1 MAKLAP
7 RTCPT
12 FLDRS
17 GLSQPDPIATGIVP
31 SMKELTWDRCQDLLT
46 ESQVAHIAVI
56 SEGEPYVSPISYV
69 LVGNAVCLRTGP
81 GKRVDAL
88 RQNPRVCVEVSAYDE
103 AAGDWESVI
112 IWGTAEFVDDDREAQ
127 EIIFAFMEKYR
138 EVLGSPL
145 NPAGM
150 MPEPDVVIRIPIE
163 ETSSRDSGDYFS
175 VRRRPGRL

>member
-1 MAKLAP
+1 
-7 RTCPT
+7 
-12 FLDRS
+12 
-17 GLSQPDPIATGIVP
+17 
-31 SMKELTWDRCQDLLT
+31 MKELTWDRCQGLLG

-56 SEGEPYVSPISYV
+56 SDGEPYVSPISFV
-69 LVGNAVCLRTGP
+69 LVGEAICLRTGP

-88 RQNPRVCVEVSAYDE
+88 RENPRVCIEASSYDE

-112 IWGTAEFVDDDREAQ
+112 IWGDAEFVEEDDRRAQ
-127 EIIFAFMEKYR
+127 EIVFAFMEKYR
-138 EVLGSPL
+138 DVLGSPL

-150 MPEPDVVIRIPIE
+150 MPEPEVIIRIPIE